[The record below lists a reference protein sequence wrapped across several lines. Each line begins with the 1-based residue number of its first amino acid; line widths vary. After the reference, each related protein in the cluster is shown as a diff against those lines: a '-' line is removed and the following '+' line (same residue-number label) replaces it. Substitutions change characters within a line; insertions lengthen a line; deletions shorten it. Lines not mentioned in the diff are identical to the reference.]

1 MVIHVFSKIYE
12 YLKTFQANDCIGT
25 IFKIFCKCIY
35 SHVTSTKEIVVG
47 SMFIFIFICTI
58 KDDEYSG
65 RSMCNFSIVLLTNY
79 WYFKIFYSVGTDF
92 WLLLKLIQWDH
103 KKKNMWM
110 HCMIYSTCP
119 LIVHLMGMINTPK
132 RNSKW
137 THSPNQIISIPSILQ
152 IYNEV
157 LIFFTDRYIDL
168 PLLLGAKSSKSKCR

>member
-103 KKKNMWM
+103 KKKNMW
-110 HCMIYSTCP
+110 IYSTCP

-157 LIFFTDRYIDL
+157 LIFFTDRYINL